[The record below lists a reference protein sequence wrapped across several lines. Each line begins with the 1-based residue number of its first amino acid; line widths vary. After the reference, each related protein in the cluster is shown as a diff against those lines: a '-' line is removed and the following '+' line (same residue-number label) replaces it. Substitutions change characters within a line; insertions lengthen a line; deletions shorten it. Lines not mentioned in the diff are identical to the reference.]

1 MINWAEKNLFTEDSG
16 VLWTVAQRKGDEK
29 IRTLFKATLARL
41 PTDKEMAV
49 MKELA
54 DKSGKFAYRDV
65 LWVLV
70 NSNEFRSLF

>member
-1 MINWAEKNLFTEDSG
+1 
-16 VLWTVAQRKGDEK
+16 
-29 IRTLFKATLARL
+29 LARL